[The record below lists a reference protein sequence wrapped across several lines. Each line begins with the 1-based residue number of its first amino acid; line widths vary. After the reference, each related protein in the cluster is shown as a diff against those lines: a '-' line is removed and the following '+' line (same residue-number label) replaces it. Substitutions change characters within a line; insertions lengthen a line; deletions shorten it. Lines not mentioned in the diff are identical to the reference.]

1 MFLEKM
7 LLTNS
12 IDFFPEIL
20 STEIPPVPDGDEM
33 AQMLSAMLYERL
45 IY

>member
-12 IDFFPEIL
+12 MDLLPEIL
-20 STEIPPVPDGDEM
+20 ITEIPPVPGGDEM
-33 AQMLSAMLYERL
+33 AQMLSVMLYERL